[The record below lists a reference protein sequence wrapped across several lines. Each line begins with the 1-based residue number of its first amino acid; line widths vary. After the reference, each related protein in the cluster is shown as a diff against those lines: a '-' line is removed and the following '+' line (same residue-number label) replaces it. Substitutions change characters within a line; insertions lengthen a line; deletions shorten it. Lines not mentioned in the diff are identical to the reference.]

1 MLFPCSISLCIRTL
15 CQLGRLAGVEAQG
28 GVLGTDPH
36 WPAGY
41 ACCRASHLTILN
53 AAARTVELDS
63 SQNRERCQSRKAT
76 LPLSTQL
83 LELLSGLK
91 TGQGRCRQRESPLA

>member
-1 MLFPCSISLCIRTL
+1 MLFPCSIFLCIRTL
-15 CQLGRLAGVEAQG
+15 RQLGRLAGAEAQC

-41 ACCRASHLTILN
+41 ACCRASHLTVFN

-63 SQNRERCQSRKAT
+63 CQNRERCQSRKAT
-76 LPLSTQL
+76 LPLSTQP
-83 LELLSGLK
+83 LELLSGLEI
-91 TGQGRCRQRESPLA
+91 GQGRCQ